1 MLNTAIGV
9 QFKVNDLQ
17 SKYEVVGTSDNYSFN
32 YELGKGSDLVD
43 FEGDTAQ
50 KSVGLRGNY
59 GDFAVRVFA
68 ISDIGV
74 RSAFIQSGISV
85 SPPEFDGT
93 FSFADIEI
101 SSLPEDALVGREIEF
116 TPTDQENLLAVDSEY
131 TERSVDIQWKLFP
144 PVGHAKEGSALG
156 NELLSDSL
164 LSHFS
169 LQIRN
174 TENGDIISQSQL
186 NNPSHQGLQSLL
198 NTSDVGGVMQQYTGF
213 SFQMSELVFDEL
225 NLNRT
230 LSLEVVSHDAFGK
243 TSTGIIT
250 GHNYVP
256 RIEDLSYSLHG
267 SKVGFA
273 WSYSD
278 TDFENVNF
286 RSISIPSDQEIYNPR
301 DFDASLD
308 YYNDL
313 NSAIRWS
320 KKVPSWQEGQ
330 YCRYEGNIYECKV
343 AYNRMDQLSAKPSTS
358 TSLWSLVLSNFD
370 FDYNEETT
378 ISNNLSFD
386 HFWGR
391 KYYYC
396 ATPVDGYGEGPKY
409 NVVEDGVEIETE
421 ALSDLH
427 GFVSEV
433 KIDNLNFIEREDD
446 LIFRWSITDQDNN
459 LVDLNQYKFL
469 VSANDSPEVLGISGS
484 LFDSDTNLF
493 LTGITE
499 GLNSR
504 SSITDE
510 NGDVVIVDDLPG
522 TKVFESFEYTREIN
536 NQLYSTGG
544 FPSSAQNFS
553 RGNSYGVGDQVIFE
567 NTLFSSKD
575 TVPKTVLPGYEQ
587 WSHSGTYVYGSATDL
602 SLNSLVDYNDEIYVT
617 NGSSPGQLI
626 GAEADNV
633 VGVFDFDK
641 TYSVGD
647 MVIAPVNPDIEK
659 YDSSSNY
666 IKGDYVIY
674 SNSAGSYIYHCIE
687 DNGPLSSVVS
697 PGSSLSHWFAVEIF
711 EEIDCQIYKALQA
724 STNKSPSINS
734 SEWQIQ
740 TPETSSEYTKLY
752 EKYSLA
758 VDNWSAS
765 QFYVAGDFVLYG
777 NDIFRAKLDNG
788 RYSPEVP
795 SSSSAYW
802 DEKGEG
808 GYDIFTTD
816 QAGDL
821 RYYNG
826 AVYKCLQNNPD
837 ASPIDNFLGAGDLI
851 QSNYSDSHWLPFW
864 EENTGYDD
872 IPFGHVGIPE
882 SGKRSVGI
890 ELGILAPDGSIL
902 SSRSLVG
909 FNLEPSILANGFKVD
924 SLKKVTST
932 EFNFRYANEAREKV
946 TKLQMY
952 RSSDPDFSILDA
964 DGLPGAGSD
973 NFISEIL
980 GGADQTFG
988 DSINSVKDF
997 PPIPYTYEN
1006 KEPDSRGDGVTG
1018 YYYKLLPFDD
1028 FGSGDIFTIRDNA
1041 GDPERVLIYPFHY
1054 SNSNPDGFMGPV
1066 FGKTVDA
1073 IPGPVEGF
1081 QGDTAFVNYFLDWEM
1096 PKSEFLEGSGT
1107 LLSLPNDISHYE
1119 IWESQDNFLYFGAE
1133 NKFLKEEENT
1143 SGYRKITGDLN
1154 SISHAIPIEELDP
1167 ASGITNALHVLDSSA
1182 LGPKTSITHKGEVND
1197 KRYFWVRAVDHGGN
1211 KGPFTGKADMSNANN
1226 IVEGLGLVLGQQN
1239 PTDISDFE
1247 QSITQTFPTTLA
1259 LVPNNPFENGAPN
1272 SPTISWNR
1280 HYLYME
1286 GTGWVI
1292 GENDTADQYVYF
1304 KPSENGQEITAE
1316 QKLILGLA
1324 EEGEKVPLFGGEITA
1339 NPSFNSFDVDNYVEI
1354 SQDDIDQILPSDDP
1368 SHDPLLHRGV
1378 YVKLDGN
1385 ITPSLGGLER
1395 EIKSYNPTTKV
1406 IQTYTPFVGAPA
1418 VGDEFEIVR
1427 HTPLSLDLDNPL
1439 RNIIYTGN
1447 YNTSSYHPAGVG
1459 STNDPTDNPGSDMDS
1474 KKPNLL
1480 EDGDKIVARN
1490 SLGIAAPMW
1499 HAFAN
1504 ATIGTAMIED
1514 AAIDNAKI
1522 HNLTADKIRS
1532 AVIQGQDLQVGG
1544 DGNSGQIRSVGF
1556 GVQHPGEMGFDA
1568 HAHGSG
1574 PGFVISGN
1582 GSFYFKGKDKPND
1595 PGGRLF
1601 FEDGKLTLEGKL
1613 RQTDGKE
1620 YTFVDLDASPDS
1632 FFYTELSDGTYTP
1645 DDTNDVCDIRATFQN
1660 SFIQADEVRFR
1671 VSNPNNGY
1679 EFIKY
1684 SDFDN
1689 DLNSATYGKYD
1700 ISGFTYDPSA
1710 INFVDGE
1717 PKVATAQ
1724 FKVDGGF
1731 DSMINTVDPQLTT
1744 VIVSASGVNTSTERS
1759 IPINFVADG
1768 APAVYVELTTSQQ
1781 VFEYDADKKLISS
1794 TTNPTLTA
1802 TAFNTDGVD
1811 IKYHFKNSGGQT
1823 LQNTDNNEFLV
1834 PSLISIAENFSDM
1847 PITFSVDIYA
1857 EDDPSDILAS
1867 DRITFFGTHPGKDS
1881 YTVFLTNENHTYP
1894 ANEVGDVS
1902 SVDLAGGKTQ
1912 VRFFRGTEEYSYD
1925 SAGDKTFSLDGS
1937 IISSPS
1943 SSVTAKTSTETV
1955 GNLTKLFVEI
1965 DTYPDGENEGTFTIK
1980 VKDNQYSNPKV
1991 TFEKIYTY
1999 SKAIEGVHARK
2010 VDLTADQ
2017 QSVTYDSAGS
2027 SILSPSANDGRIKLT
2042 AIDKNTS
2049 SSVKFKFTKESSPFG
2064 GQLKLDATT
2073 TYDGSVFSANDEVY
2087 YYPPITRAASFNS
2100 DTIKVEISED
2110 ENSVLASDVLTIYAI
2125 QDGSDVIT
2133 AILSNEAHSL
2143 TKNSQGTITSTG
2155 SGTHIRVFQGAE
2167 ELTFVTTA
2175 PSKNEFTVTAPTI
2188 SGITGGSRSK
2198 PSNEKYCNVDDYNF
2212 SAFTG
2217 ESAVVTYT
2225 ITYKNSVGENG
2236 TITKQQT
2243 FSLSE
2248 QGNKGV
2254 GVVFRGIW
2262 KPNEDYIGSTE
2273 LSARGDVVYYVH
2285 GGSSYWMAQA
2295 DHTSSSSFENDKN
2308 AGNWESF
2315 GAEFQSV
2322 ATDLLLAQDATITRT
2337 LIMGGADP
2345 GVFSGSGGEIKSS
2358 NFIGGLSPTNGGKI
2372 SGGNPATIG
2381 GTTHS
2386 NESYTN
2392 AGFRFKRG
2400 KNGND
2405 FFVVADIGGEQELEY
2420 FEFVSSSSPTNTYP
2434 QGSIVRFDGANY
2446 RKKSTGT
2453 LVGTVIAPTADTT
2466 NWEPYIGTKKIN
2478 SYIRMSNSTGLIEIA
2493 GPLYDGSISSDEIML
2508 LDSNGNF
2515 QTDDFGN
2522 ILTPSDAFLASIKG
2536 NFTSF
2541 IGGGFN
2547 NKFDAEFSVGSPLAE
2562 TSFSNVSCAIVAG
2575 ASNEIKSKFSFIGAG
2590 FNNLCRDNFSSILGG
2605 HSNSMPNDLDPYGGS
2620 NLIGGGT
2627 YNEIDGG
2634 SNQLIGG
2641 GEHNE
2646 IDYQNSIAATHA
2658 DAVPS
2663 LVMPTT
2669 AGKEQNI
2676 RAVVDPDR
2684 MIYSKYVLGNGTDD
2698 LADSGS
2704 SNWKTNSW
2712 IGELYF
2718 ANTSNF
2724 NLYLHG
2730 GINPE
2735 GFGEWA
2741 FVLGFLGSAKSSF
2754 IYISPLWAGSNSWE
2768 TNRALGIAA
2777 SAWFYIDGGPFGGWI
2792 WSQQNLTGSGGDAG
2806 HYIYSNTKNSWVY
2819 IYSGSA
2825 EAYCY
2830 NESQTYSTW

>member
-59 GDFAVRVFA
+59 GDFTVRVFA

-101 SSLPEDALVGREIEF
+101 SSLPEDALVGKEIEF

-144 PVGHAKEGSALG
+144 PIGHAKEGSALG

-243 TSTGIIT
+243 TATGVIT

-358 TSLWSLVLSNFD
+358 PSLWSLVLSNFD

-396 ATPVDGYGEGPKY
+396 TTPVDGYGEGPKY
-409 NVVEDGVEIETE
+409 NVVEDGVELETE

-446 LIFRWSITDQDNN
+446 LIFRWNITDQDNN

-666 IKGDYVIY
+666 TKGDYVIY

-711 EEIDCQIYKALQA
+711 EEIDCQIYKALQV

-765 QFYVAGDFVLYG
+765 QFYIAGDFVLYD

-964 DGLPGAGSD
+964 EGLPGAGSD

-988 DSINSVKDF
+988 DSINSIKDF

-1081 QGDTAFVNYFLDWEM
+1081 QGDTAFVNYFLDWEI
-1096 PKSEFLEGSGT
+1096 PRSEFLEGSGT

-1133 NKFLKEEENT
+1133 NKFLEEEENT

-1154 SISHAIPIEELDP
+1154 SISHAIPIEELDA

-1182 LGPKTSITHKGEVND
+1182 LGPKMSITHRGEVND
-1197 KRYFWVRAVDHGGN
+1197 KRYFWVRAVDYGGN
-1211 KGPFTGKADMSNANN
+1211 KGPFTGKADMSNVNN
-1226 IVEGLGLVLGQQN
+1226 IVEGLELVLGQQK

-1247 QSITQTFPTTLA
+1247 QNITQTFPTTLA
-1259 LVPNNPFENGAPN
+1259 LVPNNPFKNHTPN
-1272 SPTISWNR
+1272 ASSISWDR
-1280 HYLYME
+1280 HFLYIE

-1292 GENDTADQYVYF
+1292 GEDNTSDQYVYF

-1324 EEGEKVPLFGGEITA
+1324 EEGEKVPLFSGEITA
-1339 NPSFNSFDVDNYVEI
+1339 NPTFNSFDVGNYVEI
-1354 SQDDIDQILPSDDP
+1354 SQADIDDIKPSDDP

-1378 YVKLDGN
+1378 YIKLDGN
-1385 ITPSLGGLER
+1385 VTSNLGGLER
-1395 EIKSYNPTTKV
+1395 EIKSYDSTAKT

-1427 HTPLSLDLDNPL
+1427 HTPLSLNLDNPL

-1459 STNDPTDNPGSDMDS
+1459 STNDPTNNPGSNMDA

-1490 SLGIAAPMW
+1490 SVGIAVPMW

-1532 AVIQGQDLQVGG
+1532 AVIQSQDLQIGG
-1544 DGNSGQIRSVGF
+1544 DANSGQIRSFDF
-1556 GVQHPGEMGFDA
+1556 GVKDGYGFDGHNYDGA
-1568 HAHGSG
+1568 
-1574 PGFVISGN
+1574 GFAISGN
-1582 GSFYFKGKDKPND
+1582 GSFIFKG
-1595 PGGRLF
+1595 
-1601 FEDGKLTLEGKL
+1601 
-1613 RQTDGKE
+1613 
-1620 YTFVDLDASPDS
+1620 
-1632 FFYTELSDGTYTP
+1632 
-1645 DDTNDVCDIRATFQN
+1645 DDTNEPGGKLYYENGQLTIEGNIKQRDGTDLAVVNMYANPDVFYYDEDINGDF
-1660 SFIQADEVRFR
+1660 VP
-1671 VSNPNNGY
+1671 NPPAQQIKIKNNW
-1679 EFIKY
+1679 
-1684 SDFDN
+1684 
-1689 DLNSATYGKYD
+1689 LNSSLGANEIRFKMERAEDASIVFDYD
-1700 ISGFTYDPSA
+1700 EFAAAESNGVYEISGFKYDTDDFDLSSRSSSA
-1710 INFVDGE
+1710 TLDLNNNNE
-1717 PKVATAQ
+1717 
-1724 FKVDGGF
+1724 GF
-1731 DSMINTVDPQLTT
+1731 DDILRESEFDNLG
-1744 VIVSASGVNTSTERS
+1744 VIIYASGV
-1759 IPINFVADG
+1759 G
-1768 APAVYVELTTSQQ
+1768 
-1781 VFEYDADKKLISS
+1781 
-1794 TTNPTLTA
+1794 TLTEA
-1802 TAFNTDGVD
+1802 SVSVNMSLQGPVGETGRSPVYRGVWD
-1811 IKYHFKNSGGQT
+1811 NLTCYNGLEDQQT
-1823 LQNTDNNEFLV
+1823 L
-1834 PSLISIAENFSDM
+1834 
-1847 PITFSVDIYA
+1847 
-1857 EDDPSDILAS
+1857 
-1867 DRITFFGTHPGKDS
+1867 
-1881 YTVFLTNENHTYP
+1881 
-1894 ANEVGDVS
+1894 
-1902 SVDLAGGKTQ
+1902 
-1912 VRFFRGTEEYSYD
+1912 
-1925 SAGDKTFSLDGS
+1925 
-1937 IISSPS
+1937 
-1943 SSVTAKTSTETV
+1943 
-1955 GNLTKLFVEI
+1955 
-1965 DTYPDGENEGTFTIK
+1965 
-1980 VKDNQYSNPKV
+1980 
-1991 TFEKIYTY
+1991 
-1999 SKAIEGVHARK
+1999 
-2010 VDLTADQ
+2010 
-2017 QSVTYDSAGS
+2017 
-2027 SILSPSANDGRIKLT
+2027 
-2042 AIDKNTS
+2042 
-2049 SSVKFKFTKESSPFG
+2049 
-2064 GQLKLDATT
+2064 
-2073 TYDGSVFSANDEVY
+2073 
-2087 YYPPITRAASFNS
+2087 
-2100 DTIKVEISED
+2100 
-2110 ENSVLASDVLTIYAI
+2110 
-2125 QDGSDVIT
+2125 
-2133 AILSNEAHSL
+2133 
-2143 TKNSQGTITSTG
+2143 
-2155 SGTHIRVFQGAE
+2155 
-2167 ELTFVTTA
+2167 
-2175 PSKNEFTVTAPTI
+2175 
-2188 SGITGGSRSK
+2188 
-2198 PSNEKYCNVDDYNF
+2198 
-2212 SAFTG
+2212 
-2217 ESAVVTYT
+2217 
-2225 ITYKNSVGENG
+2225 
-2236 TITKQQT
+2236 
-2243 FSLSE
+2243 
-2248 QGNKGV
+2248 
-2254 GVVFRGIW
+2254 
-2262 KPNEDYIGSTE
+2262 
-2273 LSARGDVVYYVH
+2273 RGDVVYFNNLGANPAAA
-2285 GGSSYWMAQA
+2285 GGDYYIAKKDSGPAGTCGAGFTGPQQPKSAGSAGVINSDYW
-2295 DHTSSSSFENDKN
+2295 KI
-2308 AGNWESF
+2308 F
-2315 GAEFQSV
+2315 GAQFESV
-2322 ATDLLLAQDATITRT
+2322 ATQLLLSRDAVITDTLTMGHTTSNNPHVGGGGTIESA
-2337 LIMGGADP
+2337 G
-2345 GVFSGSGGEIKSS
+2345 
-2358 NFIGGLSPTNGGKI
+2358 FIGGLDPANG
-2372 SGGNPATIG
+2372 SVRASENYSS
-2381 GTTHS
+2381 H
-2386 NESYTN
+2386 
-2392 AGFRFKRG
+2392 GFRLKR
-2400 KNGND
+2400 GND
-2405 FFVVADIGGEQELEY
+2405 FTIFDIGGEHN
-2420 FEFVSSSSPTNTYP
+2420 VP
-2434 QGSIVRFDGANY
+2434 GSNPALKFD
-2446 RKKSTGT
+2446 
-2453 LVGTVIAPTADTT
+2453 
-2466 NWEPYIGTKKIN
+2466 
-2478 SYIRMSNSTGLIEIA
+2478 SYIRF
-2493 GPLYDGSISSDEIML
+2493 SSATNKLE
-2508 LDSNGNF
+2508 
-2515 QTDDFGN
+2515 
-2522 ILTPSDAFLASIKG
+2522 IKG
-2536 NFTSF
+2536 SFINNSEINNADLNSLTTITEPFSAF

-2547 NKFDAEFSVGSPLAE
+2547 NSIDLTRIPDYDQYVQNNSDLVTVFNNYGTVDGVGYDY
-2562 TSFSNVSCAIVAG
+2562 NN
-2575 ASNEIKSKFSFIGAG
+2575 ASNPYILNKEQFGYEHYDRFGEGEGRGLPDKASNIGLGTTDFPSIASSIVGGANNSIIGRFSFIGNG
-2590 FNNLCRDNFSSILGG
+2590 YKNICNDNFSAIVGG
-2605 HSNSMPNDLDPYGGS
+2605 HSNEMPIYNSDNEGS
-2620 NLIGGGT
+2620 NIIGAGRE
-2627 YNEIDGG
+2627 NKIRGG
-2634 SNQLIGG
+2634 SNQVIGG
-2641 GEHNE
+2641 GQFNTIYHEPNE
-2646 IDYQNSIAATHA
+2646 IIEVNMVVNKVSVAKKLT
-2658 DAVPS
+2658 
-2663 LVMPTT
+2663 
-2669 AGKEQNI
+2669 
-2676 RAVVDPDR
+2676 VDPDR
-2684 MIYSKYVLGNGTDD
+2684 LLTSKYILGNGVSNIVLGTSGWMSNMWFGSS
-2698 LADSGS
+2698 ANIEITSGS
-2704 SNWKTNSW
+2704 NAGTG
-2712 IGELYF
+2712 IEDVQ
-2718 ANTSNF
+2718 
-2724 NLYLHG
+2724 HG
-2730 GINPE
+2730 GINIE
-2735 GFGEWA
+2735 IWQSWSYVGGVFGTNVA
-2741 FVLGFLGSAKSSF
+2741 GFLYMSPSWNDYHTAKSGSRG
-2754 IYISPLWAGSNSWE
+2754 ISC
-2768 TNRALGIAA
+2768 
-2777 SAWFYIDGGPFGGWI
+2777 WFYLSGGPLAGWI
-2792 WSQQNLTGSGGDAG
+2792 WSNQSLVGDGQGSDAG
-2806 HYIYSNTKNSWVY
+2806 HFIYHNTLGWVY
-2819 IYSGSA
+2819 VYSASTG
-2825 EAYCY
+2825 AYIF
-2830 NESQTYSTW
+2830 NTQTNIADWSF